1 MKYPWGNT
9 PNSVLRTGTLSA
21 KNDLAGLKQSG
32 EEVLLYR
39 CLFFPAAAFEPA
51 TATGLLA
58 KRLRMDK
65 AAAIPAFR
73 KLGLS
78 RREADVLLW
87 IARGQSNVEIGAS
100 LRISPRTV
108 KKHLEHIF
116 DKLGVSSRLAA
127 AVRAGAVY
135 SAKSALSSSR
145 H

>member
-1 MKYPWGNT
+1 
-9 PNSVLRTGTLSA
+9 
-21 KNDLAGLKQSG
+21 
-32 EEVLLYR
+32 
-39 CLFFPAAAFEPA
+39 
-51 TATGLLA
+51 
-58 KRLRMDK
+58 MDK

-87 IARGQSNVEIGAS
+87 IARGQSNAEIGAS

-116 DKLGVSSRLAA
+116 GKLGVRTRLAA

-135 SAKSALSSSR
+135 SAKSPLSSSR
-145 H
+145 R